1 MVKAYQ
7 RYTPRTTFGVVASG
21 NSNII
26 YDIEGK
32 YAISPALE
40 DVCIWDLKRGERVG
54 TWHDSD
60 NKAEVTCIARNTD
73 RNSYAVGYANGS
85 IRIWSMKDSDVLVTF
100 NGHRSAVT
108 ALAFDK
114 SGSRLV
120 SGSKDTDLIVWDVE
134 GEVGLYRLR
143 GHKDQITSVRFL
155 SRPALVEGGQPTD
168 EYILSGSKDT
178 LIKLWDLSTQH
189 CMETLVAHRNEVW
202 DCDVNSDETILVS
215 GGGDPDI
222 KVWKINADALRT
234 GLGIGEEAKEV
245 GEDSHN
251 NEQSE
256 SSGLVKAITFYGSIP
271 RQSKERVTTLKFHSS
286 QDFLGCQASD
296 KSIELFRIRSV
307 EEIKKK
313 MSRRRKRQRE
323 KQQALLKKGDIEGA
337 TAEEP
342 VDDTIQATDEI
353 TPWHVLRSAAKFRS
367 FDFAPAKDVQKL
379 GHIQLVASLNN
390 NTVEVW
396 SVPHPTATK
405 NEEVANEPSKA
416 YTLELAGHRS
426 DIRAVALSSD
436 DELLCSASN
445 GSLKIWNVKTT
456 SCIRTMDCGYALCC
470 AFLPGNRHVIVGTKT
485 GHLELFDLGSSS
497 MIESIEAHEGAI
509 WSLQVRPDRRGL
521 VTGSADKDVKF
532 WDFDMVE
539 EQVGQSIKKRLS
551 LVHMRTLKMSDDVL
565 CVRYSPDQKIV
576 AVSLLDATVKVFYHD
591 TLKFFLSLYG
601 HKLPVLSMDIS
612 SDSNLLVTC
621 SADKNVKLWGLDF
634 GDCHKSLFAHQESVM
649 AVQFVWN
656 THYFFT
662 ASKDRTVKYWDGDKF
677 ENILKLEGHHGEV
690 WALAVGTY
698 GNIVVSAS
706 HDRSLRIWQ
715 KTEDQVFLEEEREQ
729 ELDDL
734 YEATL
739 TASFEKT
746 GMVDHGEGNIGAPS
760 AHNGDELASAGKQT
774 METLKAGERIMEAL
788 ELADQEINAWK
799 EYNAG
804 IARGERGLSKPQR
817 SPLLISMRQTPE
829 QHVWFELER
838 IRPAELDE
846 ALLVLPF
853 SAVTSLLNWLDVFVQ
868 REYNINLVCRV
879 LFFLVKSHH
888 NQIVANRIMRPML
901 DSVRR
906 NLRIGLQKQKDV
918 VGFNVAAL
926 NYIHRDYEANNTSEF
941 FDEDAIRKEEEKKQE
956 SEKKRKFLKI

>member
-26 YDIEGK
+26 YDADGK
-32 YAISPALE
+32 YAISPTLE
-40 DVCIWDLKRGERVG
+40 DVSIWDLKKGELVG
-54 TWHDSD
+54 TWRDGD
-60 NKAEVTCIARNTD
+60 NKAEVTCIARSVD
-73 RNSYAVGYANGS
+73 HDSYAVGYANGS
-85 IRIWSMKDSDVLVTF
+85 IRIWSMSKSDILVTF

-143 GHKDQITSVRFL
+143 GHKDQITSVRFI
-155 SRPALVEGGQPTD
+155 SRPSIVEGGKPTD
-168 EYILSGSKDT
+168 GYVLSSSKDT

-202 DCDVNSDETILVS
+202 SCDVNADETVLAS

-222 KVWKINADALRT
+222 KVWKIDATVLRT
-234 GLGIGEEAKEV
+234 GLAVGEEAKEV
-245 GEDSHN
+245 GEEDADG
-251 NEQSE
+251 E

-271 RQSKERVTTLKFHSS
+271 RQSKDRVTTLEFHSS
-286 QDFLGCQASD
+286 QEFLGCQASD
-296 KSIELFRIRSV
+296 KSIELFRIRSID
-307 EEIKKK
+307 EIKKK
-313 MSRRRKRQRE
+313 MSRRKKRQRE
-323 KQQALLKKGDIEGA
+323 KQQALLKKGDTAGA
-337 TAEEP
+337 AAEEP
-342 VDDTIQATDEI
+342 IDETIQATDEI
-353 TPWHVLRSAAKFRS
+353 TPWHVIRSGAKFRS
-367 FDFAPAKDVQKL
+367 FDFAPAKDVRKI
-379 GHIQLVASLNN
+379 GHVQLVASLNN

-396 SVPHPTATK
+396 TLPHPTAAK
-405 NEEVANEPSKA
+405 NEEVADEPNKA
-416 YTLELAGHRS
+416 YTLELPGHRS
-426 DIRAVALSSD
+426 DIRTVALSSD

-445 GSLKIWNVKTT
+445 NSLKIWNIKTT
-456 SCIRTMDCGYALCC
+456 SCIRTMECGYALCC
-470 AFLPGNRHVIVGTKT
+470 AFLPGNRHVIVGTKS

-532 WDFDMVE
+532 WDFDMIE
-539 EQVGQSIKKRLS
+539 EQIGQTTKKRLS

-565 CVRYSPDQKIV
+565 CVRYSPDQKMV

-634 GDCHKSLFAHQESVM
+634 GDCHKSMFAHQESVM

-760 AHNGDELASAGKQT
+760 TNNDDELASAGKQT
-774 METLKAGERIMEAL
+774 MDTLKAGERIMEAL
-788 ELADQEINAWK
+788 ELADQEINAWRV
-799 EYNAG
+799 YNAG
-804 IARGERGLSKPQR
+804 VARGERGLSKPQR

-838 IRPAELDE
+838 VRPAELDE

-853 SAVTSLLNWLDVFVQ
+853 AAVTSLLNWLDVFVQ
-868 REYNINLVCRV
+868 REYNINLVCRI
-879 LFFLVKSHH
+879 LFFLIKSHH

-906 NLRIGLQKQKDV
+906 NLRIGLQKQK
-918 VGFNVAAL
+918 
-926 NYIHRDYEANNTSEF
+926 
-941 FDEDAIRKEEEKKQE
+941 
-956 SEKKRKFLKI
+956 